1 MEYYNFLKIAY
12 SEGNHNHAPG
22 QDCMHCNAIG
32 HLISELYMRIR
43 HPGAATGNN
52 PLDRLRRAIPTTRSD
67 NRLTSERSIGNDF
80 TGPINLDL
88 GIIRQLDENRLSLLP
103 DETPEELTTWMIDEP
118 KD

>member
-1 MEYYNFLKIAY
+1 MEYYNFLKVAY
-12 SEGNHNHAPG
+12 SEGDHNHTPG
-22 QDCMHCNAIG
+22 QSCMHCDTIG

-43 HPGAATGNN
+43 HPGAATGKN
-52 PLDRLRRAIPTTRSD
+52 PLDRLRRAIPTTRAD
-67 NRLTSERSIGNDF
+67 NNLTSDRSIGNDF

-103 DETPEELTTWMIDEP
+103 DETPEEETTWMIDEP